1 MGMIVVFSIFE
12 LEDFEILDI
21 FGNWTILTN
30 WGKQGQIGLFD
41 IFALNYV
48 RKTYLRHVDIDRIEK

>member
-1 MGMIVVFSIFE
+1 MGRIMVFSILS

-30 WGKQGQIGLFD
+30 WGKQGQIGPFV

-48 RKTYLRHVDIDRIEK
+48 RKTYLRHIGIDRIEK